1 METPEDCFTLVLP
14 PSTLTVTKILNYEF
28 EGIVTTCETTPSII
42 DVLANP
48 NIELTTE
55 TAICQEEDA
64 AVSCDIVD
72 PVDGSTYSLTW
83 EVSGGGVLS
92 GVEPGVAGTV
102 NAASVESTT
111 PETNGDPEDI
121 VVGCEVVD
129 EHGCSSTAA
138 ATIEVLATPIL
149 EWIVAL
155 PDSVCSPSQPCV
167 EVGVTNDLTPLP
179 QINVAWD
186 NVLGPTMGVTCSSG
200 TRLVPMCRHRG

>member
-1 METPEDCFTLVLP
+1 M
-14 PSTLTVTKILNYEF
+14 NYEF
-28 EGIVTTCETTPSII
+28 EGIVTTCETTLASII

-102 NAASVESTT
+102 NAASVDR
-111 PETNGDPEDI
+111 PHRKPWRWEDI
-121 VVGCEVVD
+121 VVGC
-129 EHGCSSTAA
+129 
-138 ATIEVLATPIL
+138 
-149 EWIVAL
+149 
-155 PDSVCSPSQPCV
+155 
-167 EVGVTNDLTPLP
+167 
-179 QINVAWD
+179 
-186 NVLGPTMGVTCSSG
+186 SG
-200 TRLVPMCRHRG
+200 G